1 MAKDL
6 EEKVAG
12 EYNTFRVYL
21 YMLRAKRARAREV
34 QRDLGFSSPRLATHH
49 LEKLNELGL
58 VRKENFHYCVVP
70 KSFGVLRL
78 FFIVEKWII
87 PKSFFL
93 VVIFLTMAVTTY
105 ILQAQHPYLAMF
117 LLLSLIG
124 LAVSV
129 YLTIQFR
136 RLLPKT

>member
-1 MAKDL
+1 MTKDL

-21 YMLRAKRARAREV
+21 YMLRVKRARTRDV
-34 QRDLGFSSPRLATHH
+34 QRNLGFSSPRLAAHH

-78 FFIVEKWII
+78 FFVLDRWVI

-93 VVIFLTMAVTTY
+93 VVMFLTMTITTY
-105 ILQAQHPYLAMF
+105 ILRAQHPYLFMV
-117 LLLSLIG
+117 LLFSLIG

-129 YLTIQFR
+129 YLTAQFY